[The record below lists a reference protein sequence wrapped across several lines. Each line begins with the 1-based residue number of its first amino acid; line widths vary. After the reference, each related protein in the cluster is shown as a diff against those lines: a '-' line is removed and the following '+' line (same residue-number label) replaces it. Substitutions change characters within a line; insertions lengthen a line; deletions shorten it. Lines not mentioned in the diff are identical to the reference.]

1 MKNYGKR
8 IAEYMPWLLLT
19 GCVEGICILFL
30 ALADVQVLQ
39 VLAGVLTLMTVLMYA
54 GVCIYIVKKEQKKGI
69 CYIFKGTRGKDCRTV
84 IAILRE
90 SRERTDAESP
100 RLFANTTK
108 RKRKSV
114 EKDRRL

>member
-39 VLAGVLTLMTVLMYA
+39 VLAGVLTLMTVLMY
-54 GVCIYIVKKEQKKGI
+54 GRGLHLYRKERTEKRRGI
-69 CYIFKGTRGKDCRTV
+69 CSIFKGTRGKDCRTV

-90 SRERTDAESP
+90 SRERTDAKSP
-100 RLFANTTK
+100 
-108 RKRKSV
+108 
-114 EKDRRL
+114 